1 MAEFKTAEQYV
12 VEKLETLERERE
24 EIELQHNAEIME
36 LKISLEAAKT
46 ELEDAYELLNMLRY
60 FVRVRTND
68 YWGNIVHIEQIYGK
82 EHPEVVARLMEYYD
96 IRPEDEEDA

>member
-1 MAEFKTAEQYV
+1 MADFKTAEQYV

-36 LKISLEAAKT
+36 LKISLEAVKT
-46 ELEDAYELLNMLRY
+46 ELEDAYELLNRLRN
-60 FVRVRTND
+60 FVHVRTND
-68 YWGNIVHIEQIYGK
+68 YWGTIVNIEQIYSK

-96 IRPEDEEDA
+96 IRPDEEDE